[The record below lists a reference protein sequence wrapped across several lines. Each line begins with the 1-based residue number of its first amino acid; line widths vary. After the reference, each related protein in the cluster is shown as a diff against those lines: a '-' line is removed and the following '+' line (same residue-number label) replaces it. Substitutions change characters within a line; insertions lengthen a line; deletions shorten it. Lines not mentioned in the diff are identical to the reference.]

1 MTSHFR
7 VCILPGKLPLDAML
21 FRYPMHIIYRT
32 CKISDAVRCY
42 FPGKICRMIDTD
54 FRNIVGLHFVQ
65 PNPPCYRLTSSS
77 AHQ

>member
-7 VCILPGKLPLDAML
+7 VCILPGKLPLDATL
-21 FRYPMHIIYRT
+21 FRYPMRIQDMRNFGL
-32 CKISDAVRCY
+32 VRCY
-42 FPGKICRMIDTD
+42 FRGKICRMIDTD